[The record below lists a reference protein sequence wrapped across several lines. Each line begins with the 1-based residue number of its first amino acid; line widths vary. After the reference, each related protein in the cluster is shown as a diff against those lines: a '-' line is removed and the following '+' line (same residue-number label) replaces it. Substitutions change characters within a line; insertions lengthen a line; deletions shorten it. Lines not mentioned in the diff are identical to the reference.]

1 MISVSDFALNNSRP
15 IPACHE
21 VPTALHTS
29 SLLSPWDQRC
39 TVGMRQTLQPNPDSR
54 EAMAAAFQRHA
65 ELGETLFGA
74 KR

>member
-1 MISVSDFALNNSRP
+1 MYCVPHFVAYLHPSFHAMVMRFA
-15 IPACHE
+15 
-21 VPTALHTS
+21 
-29 SLLSPWDQRC
+29 RC
-39 TVGMRQTLQPNPDSR
+39 MRQTLQPNPDSR